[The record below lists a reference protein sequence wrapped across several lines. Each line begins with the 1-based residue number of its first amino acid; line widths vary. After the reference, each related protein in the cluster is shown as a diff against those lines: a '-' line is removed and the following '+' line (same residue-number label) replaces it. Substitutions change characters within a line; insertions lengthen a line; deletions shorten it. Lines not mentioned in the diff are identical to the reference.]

1 MTAIASMT
9 SFSAFVIRLVKR
21 RKFARSIRFAVADN
35 AVPCP
40 VRSGIANSDLRCRVF
55 IAGGAAA
62 IFAICALVRLAGGPA
77 MMSNLAFALSARLAL
92 VGSSRRRDL
101 CFSATL
107 GTGWLLFECRTV
119 SCRASAVLDLVVY
132 WWISSTLGTG
142 VLLHSVPSCR
152 PRAPSTNRCSSR
164 ASVDA
169 FGPPIPLIVCTT
181 AFMAN
186 MTLSACVI
194 DGFVI
199 RLCLKCTVSD
209 NLSLLVSLMWHVCV
223 R

>member
-1 MTAIASMT
+1 MT

-35 AVPCP
+35 AVPCL

-55 IAGGAAA
+55 IAGVAAA

-119 SCRASAVLDLVVY
+119 SCRASAILDLVALELVFY
-132 WWISSTLGTG
+132 YILSHLVAL
-142 VLLHSVPSCR
+142 VLRLPIVVVLVP
-152 PRAPSTNRCSSR
+152 PSTHS
-164 ASVDA
+164 DL
-169 FGPPIPLIVCTT
+169 P
-181 AFMAN
+181 
-186 MTLSACVI
+186 
-194 DGFVI
+194 
-199 RLCLKCTVSD
+199 CL
-209 NLSLLVSLMWHVCV
+209 
-223 R
+223 